1 VSTPVPDGTETA
13 LTWRPKVKE
22 AAGLFTPSSP
32 DCMTIVAR
40 SLVRTDGSPPTTQIS
55 GDINEFKV
63 HAVGSVALAT
73 VDFRRLRF
81 GSVDGSK
88 PNVDADVRGVQF
100 HGILE
105 FVNKLQNY
113 LSAFS
118 GSGQNSPAAK
128 SLAKSP
134 AVKSLVNSPATEPDG
149 SGGAGF
155 VEVTTAGIK
164 VGYMVT
170 LPTIAVGVFS
180 LENIGLGTS
189 LAIPFDGQ
197 PARIRFTFAER
208 ERPFLL
214 TVSLFGGG
222 GFVGVSFG
230 LDQFE
235 LFEAA
240 LEFGAK
246 LALDIGVASGGV
258 SAMAGVYLAIG
269 ANEGELTGYLRL
281 NGELDIM
288 GLISMAIEFYLGFT
302 YDFNNKEV
310 WGEASVTVEI
320 DVLLFS
326 GSVTLGPVK
335 RRFAGGGGNN
345 PNLAAGSQ
353 SGSPAKSLRRLA
365 AQPAALGGSSP
376 SFFDL
381 VPPLVWSD
389 YCGLYAPAA
398 FA

>member
-1 VSTPVPDGTETA
+1 MS
-13 LTWRPKVKE
+13 
-22 AAGLFTPSSP
+22 
-32 DCMTIVAR
+32 
-40 SLVRTDGSPPTTQIS
+40 
-55 GDINEFKV
+55 
-63 HAVGSVALAT
+63 
-73 VDFRRLRF
+73 
-81 GSVDGSK
+81 
-88 PNVDADVRGVQF
+88 
-100 HGILE
+100 
-105 FVNKLQNY
+105 
-113 LSAFS
+113 
-118 GSGQNSPAAK
+118 
-128 SLAKSP
+128 
-134 AVKSLVNSPATEPDG
+134 EPDG

-155 VEVTTAGIK
+155 VVVTTAGIK
-164 VGYMVT
+164 VGYLVT

-197 PARIRFTFAER
+197 PARVRFTFAER

-235 LFEAA
+235 LFEAS

-281 NGELDIM
+281 NGELDIL
-288 GLISMAIEFYLGFT
+288 GLVCMAIEFYLGFT
-302 YDFNNKEV
+302 YDFDTDEV
-310 WGEASVTVEI
+310 WGEASVPVEI
-320 DVLLFS
+320 DVLVFS
-326 GSVTLGPVK
+326 GSVTLGPVRK
-335 RRFAGGGGNN
+335 RFAGGGASSQAL
-345 PNLAAGSQ
+345 PADSQALSSKVLSASKSIIKAGQ
-353 SGSPAKSLRRLA
+353 PGAK
-365 AQPAALGGSSP
+365 PAALTGSSP
-376 SFFDL
+376 SFADL
-381 VPPLVWSD
+381 VPQPVWSD